1 MPKALGLIET
11 RGLVAAIEA
20 ADAMVKTSNVTLI
33 GKEITRPA
41 LVTIKIVGE
50 VAAVKAA
57 VDAGAAAARKVGTV
71 VSTHV
76 IPQPDSQM
84 ELILPEIK
92 DDEGKKERPA
102 KSEAAPPPVSILRDE
117 SQPEKNIPPVSGIP
131 LKKPKAEIT
140 EPPEDESHFTGITNH
155 LERLRAE
162 ALGKKQEKIKEE
174 TKQKETLPVT
184 KSSMAELEMLNV
196 HELRKRAIAA
206 EGFPIQ
212 GREIS
217 KANRRQLLDF
227 FKKMI

>member
-1 MPKALGLIET
+1 MPKALGLVET

-57 VDAGAAAARKVGTV
+57 VDAGAAAAKKVGEV
-71 VSTHV
+71 VSIHV

-84 ELILPEIK
+84 ELILPEVK
-92 DDEGKKERPA
+92 DDEVKKGKPSKPEAAPAMIVTEEEGKKE
-102 KSEAAPPPVSILRDE
+102 KVEPPPIEVPMKRAKGE
-117 SQPEKNIPPVSGIP
+117 TEKPV
-131 LKKPKAEIT
+131 E
-140 EPPEDESHFTGITNH
+140 EESHFTGITNH

-162 ALGKKQEKIKEE
+162 ALGVKEEKIKEE
-174 TKQKETLPVT
+174 VKKKETLPEK
-184 KSSMAELEMLNV
+184 KSTMAELEVLNV
-196 HELRKRAIAA
+196 HELRKRARET

>member
-1 MPKALGLIET
+1 MPKALGLVET

-20 ADAMVKTSNVTLI
+20 ADAMVKTANVTLI

-84 ELILPEIK
+84 ELLLPEIK
-92 DDEGKKERPA
+92 DDEVKKERPA
-102 KSEAAPPPVSILRDE
+102 KSEAAPPPVSILKDE
-117 SQPEKNIPPVSGIP
+117 GKPEKNIPPVSEVT
-131 LKKPKAEIT
+131 LKKPKVEIT
-140 EPPEDESHFTGITNH
+140 ESPEDESHFTGITNH

-162 ALGKKQEKIKEE
+162 ALGKKREKIKEE
-174 TKQKETLPVT
+174 VKQKETSPGT
-184 KSSMAELEMLNV
+184 KSSMAELELLNV
-196 HELRKRAIAA
+196 HELRKRARAA

-227 FKKMI
+227 FKKIL